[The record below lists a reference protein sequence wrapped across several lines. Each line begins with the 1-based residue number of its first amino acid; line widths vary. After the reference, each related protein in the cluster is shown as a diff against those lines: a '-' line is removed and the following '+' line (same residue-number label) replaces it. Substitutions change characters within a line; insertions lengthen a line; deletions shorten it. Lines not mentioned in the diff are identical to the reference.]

1 MRRLLV
7 LLLLLATPLSARAET
22 LVAAISRARVDI
34 TSNFT
39 GAELAVFG
47 AVERDAA
54 TIARATGYD
63 IVVTVRGP
71 RGAVTVREKKLF
83 GPFWL
88 NASSRKYI
96 ATPAYVAVLSNR
108 PLDEIAVRELRDKL
122 RVGVDTQV
130 VAQADKRF
138 RLDEEEP
145 EFRSAL
151 LRIRRAQGLFSELP
165 DAVQLLTPSLFK
177 ATLHLPGTAPLGPYD
192 VEVALFAY
200 GSQLARTALNFTVN
214 KIGSEDTIAA
224 FARRS
229 PLLYGLA
236 AVAIAM
242 LVGWLASVIFR
253 RD

>member
-1 MRRLLV
+1 MRRLILALV
-7 LLLLLATPLSARAET
+7 LAVAPFAARAES

-71 RGAVTVREKKLF
+71 RGAVTVREKKRF

-88 NASSRKYI
+88 NADARKYI
-96 ATPAYVAVLSNR
+96 ATPSYVAVLSNR
-108 PLDEIAVRELRDKL
+108 PLAEIASRELRDKL
-122 RVGVDTQV
+122 HIGVDAQV
-130 VAQADKRF
+130 VAQGDKRF

-151 LRIRRAQGLFSELP
+151 LRIRRTQGLFSDLP
-165 DAVQLLTPSLFK
+165 EAVQLLTPTLFK

-192 VEVALFAY
+192 VDVALFAD
-200 GSQLARTALNFTVN
+200 GSQLARTPLSFTVN
-214 KIGSEDTIAA
+214 KSGSEDAIAA
-224 FARRS
+224 FARRR
-229 PLLYGLA
+229 PFLYGLT

>member
-1 MRRLLV
+1 MKRLLALFLV
-7 LLLLLATPLSARAET
+7 FAAVPAARAET

-47 AVERDAA
+47 SVERDAA

-63 IVVTVRGP
+63 VVVTVRGP

-88 NASSRKYI
+88 NADARKYI
-96 ATPAYVAVLSNR
+96 AAPAFVAVLSNR
-108 PLDEIAVRELRDKL
+108 ALADIAAPELREKL
-122 RVGVDTQV
+122 HIGVDTQI
-130 VAQADKRF
+130 AARPSARF
-138 RLDEEEP
+138 RLDEEEAK
-145 EFRSAL
+145 FRAAL
-151 LRIRRAQGLFSELP
+151 LRIRRAQGLFSEYA
-165 DAVQLLTPSLFK
+165 DAVQMLTPTLFK

-192 VEVALFAY
+192 VDVALFAD
-200 GSQLARTALNFTVN
+200 GSQLARASLNFTVN
-214 KIGSEDTIAA
+214 KVGSEDSIAA

-236 AVAIAM
+236 TVAIAM
-242 LVGWLASVIFR
+242 LVGWLASVVFR